1 MNTQFIFRTTLTLLA
16 LLLHSNVA
24 INAQGIYQLWGTAPN
39 GGIHDKGVLFSTKY
53 DGTGYNVQ
61 KTFTISNPGRG
72 DKYSKPLA
80 YIGKFYCYMSKGGL
94 NDAGIITE
102 FDPVTNVYT
111 QKADLHSIGGN
122 YSSGTLTLYN
132 SKMYGISGGGVHQ
145 KGIIFEYN
153 PATNI
158 LSKLYDFNTATGSY
172 PGLGLTVYNS
182 KLYGTTSSGGL
193 YDEGVLFE
201 FNPATNSYAKKYDF
215 LNSTSGRSY
224 QCYPLTVYSGKL
236 WGCTEYG
243 ALNDN
248 GAIFSYDPATNILLK
263 KVEFDNIGTGH
274 VQGALTLL
282 NNKLYGGC
290 ISGGANN
297 SGAIFE
303 YNPATNIL
311 TKEYDLSYNTTGRGE
326 MTFTAYS
333 NKLYSCSEAGMPDNV
348 GALFSFDP
356 ATNVYSTLLQL
367 TETTGIHGSGAL
379 TLYNN
384 KLWATS
390 TDGGNYSDGSM
401 ISYDLINGTSSV
413 ALYFGG
419 SELQFP
425 SGQVMYY
432 NNKIY
437 GTAQRGGANQSSMVG
452 GSGIYEYDIVTGV
465 YTMKFILESSD
476 GRYSDQGGFVL
487 LNNKFYGV
495 TKFGGDNL
503 YGTLYEYDPATNI
516 FTKKHDFDY
525 ATGHRPSAQLS
536 VYNNK
541 LYGLCTA
548 GSTNDLGNIYEFN
561 PATNAYAQK
570 VVLDYTKGTLPY
582 GRMTLYNNKFYGMCF
597 GGGNSYKGT
606 IFEYNP
612 AINSFIKKLDLDSTN
627 GSRPFGTFTE
637 FNGKLYGMTLYGGN
651 TDSGVII
658 QYDPLTN
665 ILTKKKDLNDA
676 SGKWP
681 LSNLVVSNNKLYGLN
696 SLGGTSDAG
705 TLFEFDPATNVYTKR
720 FDFSPTA
727 GRKPRSNEMV
737 AIPALV
743 APGVANSCTN
753 SQTINI
759 NAANANQWIAFTDAQ
774 GRAVAEIN
782 ANGNLLGNT
791 TVRYYIHGS
800 TTRQDANGTYYL
812 DRNITVTP
820 TNQPSSGVSLRLYV
834 RKTEFDNLAATAG
847 SGVVVPS
854 DLNLVRNTDFCA
866 SYINAAMTPYSSV
879 ATNWGTEYVY
889 TTTADSLGSFYFTG
903 YTAPPVSTVY
913 LRLFIQGYYVGGQ
926 MMQSVLLNQGVGT
939 SMFTTDSIDVELR
952 SLTSPYALVASVRT
966 DLQVGGTAVCNFPSL
981 SGSYYIVVKHRQ
993 ALQTWSAGAVTLGA
1007 LPVLYDFSTSAS
1019 QAYGNNMIEVEPGVW
1034 ALYAAD
1040 FNHDENI
1047 DLLDLGYLEQDIQ
1060 GFGFGYLSTDVNGD
1074 GNADLLD
1081 SPVVEANIN
1090 NFIYA
1095 VYP

>member
-1 MNTQFIFRTTLTLLA
+1 MNTPFIFRKTLILLA
-16 LLLHSNVA
+16 FLLYSNVA
-24 INAQGIYQLWGTAPN
+24 INAQGIYQLWGTTPT
-39 GGIHDKGVLFSTKY
+39 GGIHDKGVLFSTKF
-53 DGTGYNVQ
+53 DGTGYTVQ
-61 KTFTISNPGRG
+61 KSFTVTNPGRAEE
-72 DKYSKPLA
+72 YCKPLA

-94 NDAGIITE
+94 NDAGIIAE
-102 FDPVTNVYT
+102 FDPVTNAYT
-111 QKADLHSIGGN
+111 QKADLHTIGGN
-122 YSSGTLTLYN
+122 YSSGTLILHN
-132 SKMYGISGGGVHQ
+132 SKMYGLSGGGVNGQ
-145 KGIIFEYN
+145 GIIFEFN
-153 PATNI
+153 PANAALT
-158 LSKLYDFNTATGSY
+158 KLYDFNTATGSM
-172 PGLGLTVYNS
+172 PGLGLTIFNS
-182 KLYGTTSSGGL
+182 KFYGTTAYGGANN
-193 YDEGVLFE
+193 EGVLFE
-201 FNPATNSYAKKYDF
+201 FNPATNVYTKKYDF
-215 LNSTSGRSY
+215 QNSSTGRSY
-224 QCYPLTVYSGKL
+224 NCYPLVVYSAKL

-243 ALNDN
+243 ALNDE
-248 GAIFSYDPATNILLK
+248 GSIFSYDPATNILLK
-263 KVEFDNIGTGH
+263 KVDFDNAGLGSPR
-274 VQGALTLL
+274 GALTLL
-282 NNKLYGGC
+282 SNKLYGACGH
-290 ISGGANN
+290 GGASN

-311 TKEYDLSYNTTGRGE
+311 ANEYDLSVNTPRYKI
-326 MTFTAYS
+326 TFTVYN
-333 NKLYSCSEAGMPDNV
+333 NKLYSCSEGGFVNNNGV
-348 GALFSFDP
+348 IFSFDP
-356 ATNVYSTLLQL
+356 STNVLSNLFYLND
-367 TETTGIHGSGAL
+367 TTGIRGSGAV

-384 KLWATS
+384 KMWVTT
-390 TDGGNYSDGSM
+390 TDGGIYGDGSM
-401 ISYDLINGTSSV
+401 ISYDLINSSSSV

-419 SELQFP
+419 NELQYP

-432 NNKIY
+432 NHKIY
-437 GTAQRGGANQSSMVG
+437 GTTARGGSIQSSTDG
-452 GSGIYEYDIVTGV
+452 GSGIYEYDIATGA
-465 YTMKFILESSD
+465 YTIKLALESTD

-495 TKFGGDNL
+495 ARYGGDNL
-503 YGTLYEYDPATNI
+503 DGTLYEYDPATNT
-516 FTKKHDFDY
+516 FTKKHNFDY
-525 ATGHRPSAQLS
+525 ATGQNPLAQLA

-541 LYGLCTA
+541 LYGLCTS
-548 GSTNDLGNIYEFN
+548 GSTNNYGNIYEYN

-570 VVLDYTKGTLPY
+570 VILDINKGTSPY

-597 GGGNSYKGT
+597 GGGANYVGT

-612 AINSFIKKLDLDSTN
+612 AINSFIKKLDLDNTN
-627 GSRPFGTFTE
+627 GARPFGTFTE
-637 FNGKLYGMTLYGGN
+637 YNGKLYGMTLYGG
-651 TDSGVII
+651 TSDSGVII
-658 QYDPLTN
+658 QYDPVTN

-696 SLGGTSDAG
+696 SLGGTSDIG

-720 FDFSPTA
+720 LDFSPAT
-727 GRKPRSNEMV
+727 GKKPRSNEMV
-737 AIPALV
+737 TVPALV

-759 NAANANQWIAFTDAQ
+759 NAANANQWIAFTDAD

-791 TVRYYIHGS
+791 TVRYYIHGG
-800 TTRQDANGTYYL
+800 TTRQDGNGTYYL
-812 DRNITVTP
+812 DRNITITP

-866 SYINAAMTPYSSV
+866 SYINAATTPYSSV

-903 YTAPPVSTVY
+903 YTAPPVGTVY

-1047 DLLDLGYLEQDIQ
+1047 DLLDLGYLEQDIN

-1081 SPVVEANIN
+1081 SPIVEANIN